1 MQQKHGQVG
10 RRIFCRP
17 RDLDR
22 TLTRQEEYFEI
33 KLRTSDQLEE
43 TPAFKS
49 GLLWE
54 TRDGGGSGAVRSR
67 SRWPRSFIF
76 RTARLEFPKVPPSLE
91 RREEYG
97 NGRQFQSLVKRL
109 SAIVVFY
116 FHFFTNQGPKFW
128 HFKNNWGFDPMNRKI
143 WQHLW
148 DMLNCKVQDVP
159 LSISILATCFP
170 FLLFLKRHPM

>member
-1 MQQKHGQVG
+1 MG
-10 RRIFCRP
+10 RRIFCWP

-76 RTARLEFPKVPPSLE
+76 RTARLKFQTVPPSLE
-91 RREEYG
+91 QREEYG
-97 NGRQFQSLVKRL
+97 SGRQYQSLVKRL

-116 FHFFTNQGPKFW
+116 FHVLQIRGQNSG
-128 HFKNNWGFDPMNRKI
+128 
-143 WQHLW
+143 
-148 DMLNCKVQDVP
+148 
-159 LSISILATCFP
+159 ILRTIEV
-170 FLLFLKRHPM
+170 LIK

>member
-10 RRIFCRP
+10 RRIFCCP

-54 TRDGGGSGAVRSR
+54 TRDGGGSGALRSR

-76 RTARLEFPKVPPSLE
+76 RTARLEFPKVPPSLK
-91 RREEYG
+91 RRKEYG

-116 FHFFTNQGPKFW
+116 FYFLQIRGQNSG
-128 HFKNNWGFDPMNRKI
+128 
-143 WQHLW
+143 
-148 DMLNCKVQDVP
+148 
-159 LSISILATCFP
+159 ILRTIEV
-170 FLLFLKRHPM
+170 LIQ